1 MRITIDKAGRLVIP
15 KSLRERSGI
24 TAGEV
29 EISLDGAAI
38 RIESPATD
46 ELDDENGL
54 LLLPNGGPELDED
67 AVRELR
73 LGDQR

>member
-15 KSLRERSGI
+15 KSLREQSGI

-38 RIESPATD
+38 RIESPASD

-54 LLLPNGGPELDED
+54 LLLPAGGPELDED